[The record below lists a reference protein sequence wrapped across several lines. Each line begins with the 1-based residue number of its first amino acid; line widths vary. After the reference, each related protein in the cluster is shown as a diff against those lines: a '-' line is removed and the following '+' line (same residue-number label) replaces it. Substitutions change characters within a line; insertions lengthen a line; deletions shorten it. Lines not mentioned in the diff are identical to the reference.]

1 MGRRVGVV
9 DAAYRARAILKK
21 MWFRRTRF
29 PPASTDVL
37 RCSFCRKSQDV
48 VAKLISSPNDYP
60 RAYICDECVA
70 VCASI
75 LEDDAEETKAS
86 VVENS
91 TAPVVSSELD
101 EETHSL
107 LTHPLA
113 LPFFAALELWI
124 KRESLGCDA
133 AEEFAEMRR
142 IAVRMMRGGSN
153 Q

>member
-9 DAAYRARAILKK
+9 DGAYRARAILKK

-48 VAKLISSPNDYP
+48 AAKLISSPNDYP

-70 VCASI
+70 VCVSI
-75 LEDDAEETKAS
+75 LEDDAEHTNAPG
-86 VVENS
+86 VENS
-91 TAPVVSSELD
+91 KAPLVSAEQGED
-101 EETHSL
+101 AHPL

-113 LPFFAALELWI
+113 SPFFAALERWI
-124 KRESLGCDA
+124 KQESLGGDA
-133 AEEFAEMRR
+133 AEEYAEMRR
-142 IAVRMMRGGSN
+142 IAIRMMRGAS
-153 Q
+153 